1 MLIYIFEK
9 KYKEIN
15 FILFNIHILISNFY
29 MTFLS
34 LKNLLTMDND
44 IKVITPMT
52 ESNTIEVKNTLF
64 TIPSKVLKL
73 LFSISLKDTIECI
86 N

>member
-1 MLIYIFEK
+1 
-9 KYKEIN
+9 
-15 FILFNIHILISNFY
+15 

-52 ESNTIEVKNTLF
+52 ESNTVEVKNTLF